1 MTHYMNL
8 RPHPFSMIADGSK
21 TIELRL
27 LDEKRRSIS
36 VGDTLIF
43 KNTENTSDT
52 LSCVVTALHVFD
64 SFESLYRS
72 LPLERCGYLESEL
85 ANADPKDMEEYYP
98 VEKQKKYGVLG
109 IEIELI

>member
-27 LDEKRRSIS
+27 LDEKRKSIA

-43 KNTENTSDT
+43 KNTEDPSVT
-52 LSCVVTALHVFD
+52 LSCIVRKLHIFD
-64 SFESLYRS
+64 SFETLYS
-72 LPLERCGYLESEL
+72 ELPLDRCGYLPSEL
-85 ANADPKDMEEYYP
+85 SYADARDMEEYYP
-98 VEKQKKYGVLG
+98 IEKQKKYGVLG